1 MLVAIVIAKQK
12 LDILGISPFCG
23 FLALVTDSFI
33 CDRVIANW

>member
-1 MLVAIVIAKQK
+1 MLVAIVIAKQM

-23 FLALVTDSFI
+23 FLALGADSVI